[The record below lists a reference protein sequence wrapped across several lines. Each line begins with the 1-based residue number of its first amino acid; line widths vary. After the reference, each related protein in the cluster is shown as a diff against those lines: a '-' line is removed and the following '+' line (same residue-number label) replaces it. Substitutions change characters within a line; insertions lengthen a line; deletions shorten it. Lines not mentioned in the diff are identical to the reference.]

1 MREIVDKVIN
11 GEYDFS
17 ANVKPL
23 VFSVEQIVV
32 DVLPGQV
39 TYGSF
44 YVICEDGEA
53 KGYVYSRDL
62 RLRIRE
68 ENFEGRQPEILYEMD
83 STGLNAGEVHTGVLD
98 IVSDHGEYELPFTM
112 RVLGDTPYSSMGE
125 VRNLFHF
132 ANLAKADWDE
142 AQELFYSEQFKK
154 ILEGQDPEVR
164 TAYRGY
170 RSVYNNPRNME
181 SFLEITRKKV
191 VPVYT
196 SDVKEISL
204 EYRGELK
211 SIDIKLK
218 REGWG
223 YTCLYVYST
232 DDFAIPDHDVI
243 TDADFE
249 GNTTTLHIDVDTSLL
264 VRGVNEAEI
273 VIYDRN
279 GRIEIP
285 LKINCPVSHY
295 EDEDRK
301 RLKKLMDRYL
311 AFRTGRLSRADF
323 AGQCEGLLSEVLS
336 KDPDRIEY
344 RLYQVQL
351 LLTQKRLTEGKTIC
365 DRIGVLMEER
375 ECSIEMRAYHLYLKS
390 LCENDA
396 DKTDEY
402 ADQIEKWYRDDES
415 NWRLAWLMMYM
426 DESYSQSDKKKWK
439 LLKEQY
445 ENGNTSPLLYIEAL
459 HLLAANAR
467 LMEETG
473 DYERAIYTFA
483 MRRGLVDAQLR
494 GRFTLL
500 AGEERGYSNELFE
513 LLKFSYEQEANPVI
527 LESICKLLIK
537 GNCIGKEYFEW
548 YAAAVK
554 AEIRMPRL
562 YEYYIMS
569 VDPEYTGMLPRLV
582 LMYFAYRSGLD
593 ATRNAFLYSNVLR
606 HKDDYQEL
614 YDQYLPAIEEFTR
627 EQVIKRNLND
637 HLAYLYSELLSKNG
651 MDSEFAEAMAE
662 LLYVEKIHVSDDSF
676 TSVIVVYEHLRS
688 EQVYPV
694 YNGETYVSLY
704 GNKYSILL
712 ETVDGERFGNE
723 EFYTRTKMIKGG
735 GAKPD
740 LLHPILG
747 VFLSKAEEGSDNPS
761 ITAEN
766 EPIFSWLSV
775 QDDLTDEYR
784 LRIKLALLEYYF
796 DNDRVAE
803 TDEILSGLEPEL
815 MTAADRE
822 QCVRIMVASGMYDQ
836 AFDWIKRCGIEGIDI
851 KIQVRLCDRILAR
864 SDQEYAI
871 ELLKICEGILL
882 SGKYDGDILNYLIR
896 YSRAGIKG
904 LKELWRA
911 AVAFDLPSVELL
923 SRMMRQILYTGTYVP
938 EIGDIYQEAVK
949 GGIPHDLD
957 KAYLCMLSYQY
968 LIEGR
973 ALDEN
978 IFDRVSY
985 IHRLGEE
992 ISPVCILAYLLV
1004 ASKRF
1009 EKGLAEDELA
1019 EVGEFLDMMHD
1030 RDVFLP
1036 YFMEFSSMRAYL
1048 KIFEGWSYI
1057 EYKGNPESKV
1067 VLHYVFER
1075 EDGGQGEYLSEEM
1088 THIYGGIF
1096 VKSFLLFYG
1105 EKIRYYI
1112 TEEDGRQENLTKS
1125 SVLECA
1131 DPHGVPESSRYE
1143 MINNLAIAKNMGDE
1157 KTFVKLAQEYD
1168 RKKYFAEK
1176 LFGGNE

>member
-1 MREIVDKVIN
+1 MREIVQSIIN

-17 ANVKPL
+17 GNVKPL

-44 YVICEDGEA
+44 YVMCEDGET
-53 KGYVYSRDL
+53 KGYVYSKDL
-62 RLRIRE
+62 RLKLKE

-83 STGLNAGEVHTGVLD
+83 STGLSAGEVHSGVLD
-98 IVSDHGEYELPFTM
+98 IVSDHGEYELPYTM

-132 ANLAKADWDE
+132 ANLAKSDWDE

-170 RSVYNNPRNME
+170 RSVYGNPRNME

-196 SDVKEISL
+196 TDVSEVSL

-211 SIDIKLK
+211 DINIKIK

-232 DDFAIPDHDVI
+232 ADFAIPEKDVI
-243 TDADFE
+243 CDADFD
-249 GNTTTLHIDVDTSLL
+249 GNTTGLHIDIDTELL
-264 VRGVNEAEI
+264 VRGLNEAEI

-279 GRIEIP
+279 GRIEVP
-285 LKINCPVSHY
+285 VRINCPVAHY
-295 EDEDRK
+295 EDEDRG

-323 AGQCEGLLSEVLS
+323 AGQCEQLLSEVLS
-336 KDPDRIEY
+336 KDPDCIEY

-351 LLTQKRLTEGKTIC
+351 MLTQKRLNEAKTIC

-390 LCENDA
+390 LCENNADA
-396 DKTDEY
+396 TEEY
-402 ADQIEKWYRDDES
+402 AEQIEKWFADDES

-426 DESYSQSDKKKWK
+426 DESYSQSDRKKWK

-445 ENGNTSPLLYIEAL
+445 EYGNTSPLLYIEAL
-459 HLLAANAR
+459 HLLSQNSR

-473 DYERAIYTFA
+473 DYERAVYTFA
-483 MRRGLVDAQLR
+483 MRRDLTDAQLR

-500 AGEERGYSNELFE
+500 AGEERSYSDEMFR
-513 LLKFSYEQEANPVI
+513 LLKYSYEQEPEDLI

-548 YAAAVK
+548 YEKAVK
-554 AEIRMPRL
+554 AEIRLPRL

-569 VDPEYTGMLPRLV
+569 VDPEYTGTLPRLL

-593 ATRNAFLYSNVLR
+593 ATRNAFLYANVIK

-614 YDQYLPAIEEFTR
+614 YEQYLPAIEEFTR
-627 EQVIKRNLND
+627 EQLIKRNLND
-637 HLAYLYSELLSKNG
+637 NLAFLYSELLKKPG
-651 MDSEFAEAMAE
+651 TETEFAEAFAE
-662 LLYVEKIHVSDDSF
+662 LLYVEKLCVTDDCF
-676 TSVIVVYEHLRS
+676 TSVIVVYEHLKN

-704 GNKYSILL
+704 GNKYSILV
-712 ETVDGERFGNE
+712 ETADGDRFGNE

-735 GAKPD
+735 MAKPD

-747 VFLSKAEEGSDNPS
+747 VFLSCAEEGSENPV
-761 ITAEN
+761 ITPEN
-766 EPIFSWLSV
+766 EAIFSWLSV
-775 QDDLTDEYR
+775 QDDLTEDYR
-784 LRIKLALLEYYF
+784 LRIRLALLEYYF
-796 DNDRVAE
+796 DNDMVSE
-803 TDEILSGLEPEL
+803 TDTILSEL
-815 MTAADRE
+815 DPVLMSASDRE

-836 AFDWIKRCGIEGIDI
+836 AFEWVQKCGIESIDI
-851 KIQVRLCDRILAR
+851 KIQVRLCDRLLAR
-864 SDQEYAI
+864 SDQEYSP
-871 ELLKICEGILL
+871 EMLKICEGILF

-911 AVAFDLPSVELL
+911 AVAFELSAAELL

-938 EIGDIYQEAVK
+938 EIGDIYQEGVK
-949 GGIPHDLD
+949 AGIPHDLD
-957 KAYLCMLSYQY
+957 KAYLSMLSYQY
-968 LIEGR
+968 LIEQR
-973 ALDEN
+973 KLDES
-978 IFDRVSY
+978 IFDRVLY

-992 ISPVCILAYLLV
+992 LMPVCKLAYLLV
-1004 ASKRF
+1004 ASERF
-1009 EKGLAEDELA
+1009 DKGLSEEERNEAA
-1019 EVGEFLDMMHD
+1019 VFLDEMHEAD
-1030 RDVFLP
+1030 IFLP
-1036 YFMEFSSMRAYL
+1036 YFMKFSSMRPYL
-1048 KIFEGWSYI
+1048 KLFDGWSYI
-1057 EYKGNPESKV
+1057 EYRGDAGSKV

-1075 EDGGQGEYLSEEM
+1075 EDGVESEYLSEEM
-1088 THIYGGIF
+1088 KHIYGGIF
-1096 VKSFLLFYG
+1096 VKSFLLFFG

-1112 TEEDGRQENLTKS
+1112 TEEDGRQEKLTKS

-1131 DPHGVPESSRYE
+1131 GMQGAVESSRYE
-1143 MINNLAIAKNMGDE
+1143 LINNLAIARNMGDE
-1157 KTFVKLAQEYD
+1157 KTFIKLVQEYD
-1168 RKKYFAEK
+1168 RKKHMAES
-1176 LFGGNE
+1176 LFGGGE